1 MDKVKQAAIILLG
14 MGDKYA
20 AEILKNMEPQKVQE
34 IIEAINKLDNISE
47 VDVIESL
54 NAFFKEANSSSGI
67 DVVTKEAFKNSIA
80 SVVETKKYQAS
91 GDSETIERN
100 KWIDIFKSQS
110 SDMIYSIVQDEHPQ
124 VIAVIAAVV
133 LDTEKA
139 SRLIKYLPK
148 EIQSTVVSRMAKLS
162 PVSTFGMDALSL
174 FFEKELN
181 SKEKYKE
188 ISVNGVEAV
197 ANIMSYL
204 DIDSEREIFAGI
216 SNVNTELSDLI
227 QEKIMPFERLAQLDK
242 KSLQSLLSEIEN
254 DDLVLA
260 LKGAESYVKNV
271 FLKNMA
277 SKSADILR
285 DELESKGPVKIANVI
300 EAQKRIVNLAKK
312 LASEDKIII
321 STKVDSGVVY

>member
-20 AEILKNMEPQKVQE
+20 GDILKNMEPQKVQE

-47 VDVIESL
+47 IDVIESL

-67 DVVTKEAFKNSIA
+67 DIVTKEAFKNSIA

-100 KWIDIFKSQS
+100 KWTDIFKSQS

-124 VIAVIAAVV
+124 VIAVIAAIV

-148 EIQSTVVSRMAKLS
+148 DMQSSVVSRIAKIT
-162 PVSTFGMDALSL
+162 PVSTFGMDTLSI

-204 DIDSEREIFAGI
+204 DIDSERDIFDGI
-216 SNVNTELSDLI
+216 SNVNTELSEMI

-242 KSLQSLLSEIEN
+242 KSLQALLSEVEN

-271 FLKNMA
+271 FLNNMA

-300 EAQKRIVNLAKK
+300 DAQKRIVNLAKK

>member
-20 AEILKNMEPQKVQE
+20 ADILKNMEPQKVQE
-34 IIEAINKLDNISE
+34 IIEAINQLDNISE
-47 VDVIESL
+47 IDVIESL

-67 DVVTKEAFKNSIA
+67 DIVTKEAFKNSIA

-100 KWIDIFKSQS
+100 KWTDIFKSQS

-124 VIAVIAAVV
+124 VIAVIAAIV

-139 SRLIKYLPK
+139 SRLIRYLPK
-148 EIQSTVVSRMAKLS
+148 DTQSSVVSRMAKIT
-162 PVSTFGMDALSL
+162 PISTFGMDTLSL

-188 ISVNGVEAV
+188 ISVNGVETV

-204 DIDSEREIFAGI
+204 DIDSEREIFEGI
-216 SNVNTELSDLI
+216 SNVNTELSEMI

-242 KSLQSLLSEIEN
+242 KSLQTLLSEVEN

-285 DELESKGPVKIANVI
+285 DELESKGPVKIVNVI
-300 EAQKRIVNLAKK
+300 EAQKKIVNLAKK